1 MSRRIVSAKPPVI
14 SRRTLLRGMLGGA
27 AVSLGLP
34 LLECFLNGNGT
45 ALAEGAPLPLRFG
58 TWFWGCGM
66 NPDRWVP
73 SEEGDTFTLPPELEA
88 LADVRAHVNVLSGFN
103 VVLDG
108 RPNLPHWT
116 GVMATLSGAVP
127 SVEPEVP
134 APTLDVL
141 ISERLGSATRFRSL
155 ELACTGVPGQSYSR
169 ASQSIVNA
177 STVSPLELY
186 TRLFGPEFVAPGGGG
201 APDPRTLLR
210 QSLLSVVRE
219 DAQRIEARLG
229 SHDRQR
235 LDQYFTSL
243 RQLENQIERS
253 LNPPDLAACRKPG
266 APAGEQLGTDLAQA
280 TSTHALLTELL
291 VFALL
296 CDQTRVFNMLFSW
309 GTSELRHPGAET
321 AHHQYTHDELVD
333 PLLGYQPQATSFVHA
348 SMEAWAGF
356 VERLATTPE
365 GDGSLL
371 DHCLILAHS
380 ESSFAKSHQV
390 TALPVM
396 LAGRAGGRLKT
407 GLHVRGNGEPVTR
420 IGLTVQ
426 QVMGLPVGTWGTG
439 SLQVSQPVG
448 AVLV

>member
-1 MSRRIVSAKPPVI
+1 MSRTI
-14 SRRTLLRGMLGGA
+14 SRRTVLRGMVGGA

-34 LLECFLNGNGT
+34 LLDCFLNDNGT
-45 ALAEGAPLPLRFG
+45 ALAQGAPLPLRFG

-73 SEEGDTFTLPPELEA
+73 DTEGADYDLPPELDA
-88 LADVRAHVNVLSGFN
+88 LTDVREHVSVLSGFN
-103 VVLDG
+103 TVLDG
-108 RPNLPHWT
+108 KPNLPHWT
-116 GVMATLSGAVP
+116 GVMATLSGGVP

-141 ISERLGSATRFRSL
+141 ISERIGTATRFRSL
-155 ELACTGVPGQSYSR
+155 ELAATGVPGQSYSR

-186 TRLFGPEFVAPGGGG
+186 TRVFGPDFVDPGSGSHT
-201 APDPRTLLR
+201 PDPRTVLR
-210 QSLLSVVRE
+210 QSLLSAVSD
-219 DAQRIEARLG
+219 DAARLEARLG

-253 LNPPDLAACRKPG
+253 LTPPDLAACTRPR
-266 APAGEQLGTDLAQA
+266 APMGEHLGTDLEQTTA
-280 TSTHALLTELL
+280 SHRMLTELL

-309 GTSELRHPGAET
+309 GTSELRRPGAET
-321 AHHQYTHDELVD
+321 AHHQYTHDEIVD
-333 PLLGYQPQATSFVHA
+333 PVLGYQPNATSFVLE
-348 SMEAWAGF
+348 SMQAWAGF
-356 VERLATTPE
+356 VDRLASTPE
-365 GDGSLL
+365 GAGSLL
-371 DHCLILAHS
+371 DNCLVLAHS

-390 TALPVM
+390 TMLPVM
-396 LAGRAGGRLKT
+396 IAGRAGGRLRS
-407 GLHVRGNGEPVTR
+407 GIHVRGNGEPVTR

-426 QVMGLPVGTWGTG
+426 QTMGLSVASWGMR
-439 SLQVSQPVG
+439 SMEVSQPIG
-448 AVLV
+448 GILV

>member
-1 MSRRIVSAKPPVI
+1 MSTGRLLSRRSV
-14 SRRTLLRGMLGGA
+14 LRGLVGGA

-34 LLECFLNGNGT
+34 LLDVFLNDHGT
-45 ALAEGAPLPLRFG
+45 ALADGAPLPLRFG

-73 SEEGDTFTLPPELEA
+73 AAEGDQFTLPPELAA
-88 LADVRAHVNVLSGFN
+88 LADVRQHVSVLSGFN

-116 GVMATLSGAVP
+116 GVMATLTGSVP

-141 ISERLGSATRFRSL
+141 ISQRVGAATRFRSL
-155 ELACTGVPGQSYSR
+155 EMAATGVPGQSYSR

-177 STVSPLELY
+177 SAVSPLELY
-186 TRLFGPEFVAPGGGG
+186 TRIFGPDFVAPGDGNQM
-201 APDPRTLLR
+201 PDPRTVLR
-210 QSLLSVVRE
+210 QSLLSAVAE
-219 DAQRIEARLG
+219 DAQRLEARLG

-253 LNPPDLAACRKPG
+253 LMPPDLAACRRPR
-266 APAGEQLGTDLAQA
+266 APMGEHLGTDLELTTA
-280 TSTHALLTELL
+280 THRMLTELL

-309 GTSELRHPGAET
+309 GTSELRRAGAET
-321 AHHQYTHDELVD
+321 AHHQYTHDEIVD
-333 PLLGYQPQATSFVHA
+333 PVLGYQPNATSFVLE
-348 SMEAWAGF
+348 SMQAWSGF
-356 VERLATTPE
+356 VARLAATPE
-365 GDGSLL
+365 GDGTLL
-371 DHCLILAHS
+371 DNCLVLAHS

-396 LAGRAGGRLKT
+396 IAGRASGRLRP
-407 GLHVRGNGEPVTR
+407 GIHVKGNGEPVSR
-420 IGLTVQ
+420 VGLTVQ
-426 QVMGLPVGTWGTG
+426 QVMGLPVASWGTR
-439 SLQVSQPVG
+439 SLEVSQPLT
-448 AVLV
+448 AILT

>member
-1 MSRRIVSAKPPVI
+1 MSRLL
-14 SRRTLLRGMLGGA
+14 SRRTVLRGMLGGA

-34 LLECFLNGNGT
+34 LLDCFLNGNGT
-45 ALAEGAPLPLRFG
+45 ALAQGAPLPLRFG

-73 SEEGDTFTLPPELEA
+73 SAEGATFDLPPELAA
-88 LADVRAHVNVLSGFN
+88 LAGVREHVSVLSGFN
-103 VVLDG
+103 AVLDG

-116 GVMATLSGAVP
+116 GVMATLTGSVP

-141 ISERLGSATRFRSL
+141 VSERLGGATRFRSL
-155 ELACTGVPGQSYSR
+155 EMAATGVPGQSYSR

-186 TRLFGPEFVAPGGGG
+186 TRLFGPDFVAPGGSHT
-201 APDPRTLLR
+201 PDPRTVLR
-210 QSLLSVVRE
+210 QSLLSAVRE
-219 DAQRIEARLG
+219 DAQRLEARLG

-253 LNPPDLAACRKPG
+253 LDPPDLAACTRPRP
-266 APAGEQLGTDLAQA
+266 PAGEHLGTDLDQT
-280 TSTHALLTELL
+280 TSTHRLLTELL

-309 GTSELRHPGAET
+309 GTSELRRSGAET
-321 AHHQYTHDELVD
+321 AHHQYTHDEIVD
-333 PLLGYQPQATSFVHA
+333 PLLGYQPQATSFVLE
-348 SMEAWAGF
+348 SMQAWAGF

-365 GDGSLL
+365 GAGSLL
-371 DHCLILAHS
+371 DNCLVLAHS

-390 TALPVM
+390 TTLPVM
-396 LAGRAGGRLKT
+396 IAGRAGDRLRP
-407 GLHVRGNGEPVTR
+407 GLHVRGNGEPVSR

-426 QVMGLPVGTWGTG
+426 QVMGLPVGTWGTR
-439 SLQVSQPVG
+439 SMQVTQPLG
-448 AVLV
+448 AILA

>member
-1 MSRRIVSAKPPVI
+1 MRNRLLSRRAV
-14 SRRTLLRGMLGGA
+14 LRGMLGGA

-34 LLECFLNGNGT
+34 LLDCFLDGNGT
-45 ALAEGAPLPLRFG
+45 ALAGGAPLPLRFG

-73 SEEGDTFTLPPELEA
+73 AEEGAAFALPPELEA
-88 LADVRAHVNVLSGFN
+88 LAGVREHVSVLSGFN
-103 VVLDG
+103 AVLDG

-116 GVMATLSGAVP
+116 GVMATLTGSVP
-127 SVEPEVP
+127 AVEPEVP

-141 ISERLGSATRFRSL
+141 ISERIGGATRFRSL
-155 ELACTGVPGQSYSR
+155 ELAATGVPGQSYSR

-177 STVSPLELY
+177 SSVSPLELY
-186 TRLFGPEFVAPGGGG
+186 TRLFGPDFVAPGG
-201 APDPRTLLR
+201 AQTPDPRTLLR
-210 QSLLSVVRE
+210 QSVLSAVRE
-219 DAQRIEARLG
+219 DAARLEGRLG

-253 LNPPDLAACRKPG
+253 LRPPDLEACTRPR
-266 APAGEQLGTDLAQA
+266 APTGEALGTDLEQTTA
-280 TSTHALLTELL
+280 THRQLTELL

-309 GTSELRHPGAET
+309 GTSELRRSGAET
-321 AHHQYTHDELVD
+321 AHHQYTHDEIVD
-333 PLLGYQPQATSFVHA
+333 PVLGYQPNATGFVLE
-348 SMEAWAGF
+348 SMQAWAEF

-365 GDGSLL
+365 GAGSLL
-371 DHCLILAHS
+371 DHCLVLAHS

-390 TALPVM
+390 TTLPVM
-396 LAGRAGGRLKT
+396 LAGRAGGRVRP

-420 IGLTVQ
+420 VGLTVQ
-426 QVMGLPVGTWGTG
+426 QLMGLSVASWGTR
-439 SLQVSQPVG
+439 SLEVSQPLG
-448 AVLV
+448 AILA